1 MSYQHIL
8 VPVDGSDISLAAFR
22 QAASIAK
29 AFESR
34 LTAISLLAVDPFN
47 GVDFYYVS
55 PIMKDYFIEAQA
67 KAEETLNHLSAIGAE
82 YGITVET
89 QIVKGEVSAESIID
103 TAEELKIDL
112 IVMGSH
118 GRKGIQKF
126 FLGSFAQDVLG
137 NTELPVLIVKK

>member
-1 MSYQHIL
+1 MKYEHIL
-8 VPVDGSDISLAAFR
+8 VPVDGSDISLAALK

-29 AFESR
+29 AFNSKI
-34 LTAISLLAVDPFN
+34 TAISLLAVDPFS

-55 PIMKDYFIEAQA
+55 PVMKDYFVEAHAQ
-67 KAEETLNHLSAIGAE
+67 AEETLAKAETIGTE
-82 YGITVET
+82 LGIEIET
-89 QIVKGEVSAESIID
+89 QIIKGEVSSEGILQAAED
-103 TAEELKIDL
+103 LKVDL

-118 GRKGIQKF
+118 GRKGFQKF